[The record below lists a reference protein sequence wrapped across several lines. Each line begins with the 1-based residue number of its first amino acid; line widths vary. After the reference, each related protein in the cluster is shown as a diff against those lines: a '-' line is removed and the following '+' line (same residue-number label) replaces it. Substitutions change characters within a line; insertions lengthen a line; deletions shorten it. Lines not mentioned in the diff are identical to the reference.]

1 MRLGP
6 EAIEIVYNGVA
17 PITPVITDECCNR
30 IRSMLDVLPG
40 DVLGILV
47 GRLVDQKNVP
57 VALRAV
63 KLLETEG
70 KRFRLAIAG
79 DGPLRQRIEEQIE
92 ALGLS
97 RTVILLG
104 HLADVE
110 RLIAASDILVLPS
123 FREGLSNVILEAMM
137 AGKAVI
143 ASDVGGNGELVEHGS
158 TGLLFP
164 SDDDV
169 ALAASLRSLIID
181 GTLRAR
187 FGAAARTR
195 ARVQFGVPVMIR
207 AMDHHYEKCGEGR
220 DSMRAAL

>member
-1 MRLGP
+1 
-6 EAIEIVYNGVA
+6 
-17 PITPVITDECCNR
+17 
-30 IRSMLDVLPG
+30 
-40 DVLGILV
+40 
-47 GRLVDQKNVP
+47 
-57 VALRAV
+57 V

-207 AMDHHYEKCGEGR
+207 AMEHHYEKCGEGR